1 MSRMNVLPVAIA
13 ALALTAMSAQAQVT
27 VSEAWVR
34 GTVTGQKS
42 TGAFMQL
49 KSSTD
54 TTLVGVASAVAKAA
68 ELHEVKSD
76 GGLMRMR
83 PIDALELPAGKLVEL
98 KPGGYHV
105 MLLDLSETLRTGST
119 VPLTLTFQ
127 GRDGGRTTVS
137 VPAEVRA
144 LTAADTKR

>member
-1 MSRMNVLPVAIA
+1 MPRMTVLPLAIA
-13 ALALTAMSAQAQVT
+13 ALALAAMPAQAQVT
-27 VSEAWVR
+27 VSDAWVR
-34 GTVTGQKS
+34 ATVTGQKS
-42 TGAFMQL
+42 TGAFML
-49 KSSTD
+49 LRSSTD

-68 ELHEVKSD
+68 ELHEVRND

-83 PIDALELPAGKLVEL
+83 PMDALELPAGKLVEL
-98 KPGGYHV
+98 RPGGYHV
-105 MLLDLSETLRTGST
+105 MLLDLSETLRAGST

-144 LTAADTKR
+144 LTAADLKR

>member
-1 MSRMNVLPVAIA
+1 MNVLRLAIA
-13 ALALTAMSAQAQVT
+13 MLALAAMPVMAQVT
-27 VSEAWVR
+27 VSDAWIR
-34 GTVTGQKS
+34 GTVAGQKS

-54 TTLVGVASAVAKAA
+54 TALVGVASAVAKSA
-68 ELHEVKSD
+68 ELHETKSD
-76 GGLMRMR
+76 GGMMRMR
-83 PIDALELPAGKLVEL
+83 PMDALELPAGKLVEL

-127 GRDGGRTTVS
+127 GRDGSRTTVS

-144 LTAADTKR
+144 LTAAGTKR

>member
-1 MSRMNVLPVAIA
+1 MNVLRLAIA
-13 ALALTAMSAQAQVT
+13 MLALAAMPVMAQVT
-27 VSEAWVR
+27 VSDAWIR
-34 GTVTGQKS
+34 GTVAGQKS

-49 KSSTD
+49 KSSAD
-54 TTLVGVASAVAKAA
+54 TALVGVASAVAKSA
-68 ELHEVKSD
+68 ELHETKSD
-76 GGLMRMR
+76 GGMMRMR
-83 PIDALELPAGKLVEL
+83 PMDALELPAGKLVEL

-127 GRDGGRTTVS
+127 GRDGSRTTVS

-144 LTAADTKR
+144 LTAAGTKR